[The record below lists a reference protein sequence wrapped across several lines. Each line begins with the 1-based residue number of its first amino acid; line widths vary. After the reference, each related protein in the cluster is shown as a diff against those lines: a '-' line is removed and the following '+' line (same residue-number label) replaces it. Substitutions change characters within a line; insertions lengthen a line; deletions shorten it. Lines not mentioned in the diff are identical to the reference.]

1 MRNLQKE
8 NLMKRID
15 EASFA
20 MDDAALFLDT
30 HPQDINALNYYHY
43 VTAMRREAMRAYE
56 EQFGPLM
63 IDAVRDSGR
72 WTWGTEHWPW
82 EREV

>member
-1 MRNLQKE
+1 MRNQQE
-8 NLMKRID
+8 ANLLRQID

-30 HPQDINALNYYHY
+30 HPQDRNALNYYHY
-43 VTAMRREAMRAYE
+43 VTAMRRNAVKAYE
-56 EQFGPLM
+56 DQFGPLM
-63 IDAVRDSGR
+63 IERVNSKDR
-72 WTWGTEHWPW
+72 WTWETEHWPW